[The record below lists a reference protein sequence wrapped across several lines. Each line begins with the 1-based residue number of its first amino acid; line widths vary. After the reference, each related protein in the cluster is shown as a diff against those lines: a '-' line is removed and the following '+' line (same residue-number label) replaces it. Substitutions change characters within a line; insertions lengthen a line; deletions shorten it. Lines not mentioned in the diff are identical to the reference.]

1 MSSMLRKINK
11 KQNLNFSMSIKF
23 LCPKCGNTK
32 LIPQSTFQKINNE
45 TFKNNPIFLCDKC
58 KIKMKPI
65 TVEVDY

>member
-1 MSSMLRKINK
+1 MG
-11 KQNLNFSMSIKF
+11 IKF

-32 LIPQSTFQKINNE
+32 LIPQSTFQKMNNE